1 MKSFGT
7 KLVLLV
13 EAAAVTA
20 MAATDS
26 ANASPASSVVNELKE
41 QLRLERELRETM
53 EVEHR
58 DELKQLQDEVAMWKE
73 SGVQSGDRSVVDNV
87 KVGGGSGSSFF
98 DDVVERQHSANKQV
112 ASRSQSKAHVASS
125 SSSSPLLSLSA
136 SSSSLVVPS
145 SQQQQRRLK
154 SDKKN
159 PFQPLP
165 MPKPLPPNTIDPEC
179 YPETTMNE
187 YNFFDG
193 DTSNVY
199 NFYDT
204 GYREATWALIADGA
218 TDFGN
223 GFLNWPFNRGMSA
236 ITVGGAYSGGGNP
249 PTIFTIVVNGNG
261 GPDGETDGIN
271 IAAAQFNE
279 IDNTGDP
286 SYKYKAQQ
294 STDQLTNLG
303 TVTAVTFIPPYVF
316 NQDYQSWQPDT
327 ADLNTIYFL
336 VGSANGDVYKCS
348 ITPGTKGWNLNLT
361 PTCNGFE

>member
-13 EAAAVTA
+13 EAAAVAA
-20 MAATDS
+20 MAATES
-26 ANASPASSVVNELKE
+26 ANASSVVNELKE
-41 QLRLERELRETM
+41 QLRVERELRETK
-53 EVEHR
+53 EAEHR
-58 DELKQLQDEVAMWKE
+58 DELKQLQDEFAMWKE
-73 SGVQSGDRSVVDNV
+73 SGVQGGDGSVVDNV
-87 KVGGGSGSSFF
+87 KVDGRSGSSFF
-98 DDVVERQHSANKQV
+98 EDVVERPHYTNKKV
-112 ASRSQSKAHVASS
+112 ASRSRSKAHVSS
-125 SSSSPLLSLSA
+125 SSTLLSSFSA

-145 SQQQQRRLK
+145 SQQQQQRRLK

-159 PFQPLP
+159 PFQPPP

-187 YNFFDG
+187 YNFFDE
-193 DTSNVY
+193 DSANVY
-199 NFYDT
+199 N
-204 GYREATWALIADGA
+204 GGAGKREALIADGA

-279 IDNTGDP
+279 IDSTGDP
-286 SYKYKAQQ
+286 SYKYHAKQ

-336 VGSANGDVYKCS
+336 VGSANGAVYMCS
-348 ITPGTKGWNLNLT
+348 ITPGTTGRNLNLT
-361 PTCNGFE
+361 PTCGGSFA